1 MSADDPKWIFNPKLT
16 SLHIAYSVQVNSSLH
31 RSIILGQLGS
41 VTWITGKIGAKP
53 PVLYRRYTATMCFFL
68 SVDAMDSSL
77 MRLWNDWVPWAIFS
91 LFRQLNS
98 QSVCSVCFQLIA
110 SRSNKLVMMY
120 VKSPVTP
127 CQEKYYVVLKLT
139 QGTSG
144 DPLYHS
150 KYFCL
155 PKLLVSSVWVSSCS
169 SKVTGAL

>member
-1 MSADDPKWIFNPKLT
+1 
-16 SLHIAYSVQVNSSLH
+16 
-31 RSIILGQLGS
+31 
-41 VTWITGKIGAKP
+41 
-53 PVLYRRYTATMCFFL
+53 
-68 SVDAMDSSL
+68 
-77 MRLWNDWVPWAIFS
+77 
-91 LFRQLNS
+91 
-98 QSVCSVCFQLIA
+98 
-110 SRSNKLVMMY
+110 MMY

-169 SKVTGAL
+169 SKVTGAP